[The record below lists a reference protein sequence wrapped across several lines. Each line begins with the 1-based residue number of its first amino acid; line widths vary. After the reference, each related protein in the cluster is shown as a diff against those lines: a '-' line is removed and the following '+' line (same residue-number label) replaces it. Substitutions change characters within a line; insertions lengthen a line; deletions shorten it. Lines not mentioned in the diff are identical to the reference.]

1 MIFAAAI
8 ISATVAAA
16 NWQPPN
22 ELNGWKLHGRSMRVT
37 PDNIFEYMNGAGE
50 LYLAYTFKTLDVWTF
65 KHPDEGGILL
75 EIYDMTRPEEAFGV
89 LSQDLDGPSGG
100 VGDRSVY
107 GAGLLRFCKGR
118 YFGRVLADVETKRSK
133 KTLLELAR
141 RFAEAVDEKGK
152 VPSLVER
159 LPKDRLKPATI
170 HYFHKKLVLDYL
182 YYLADE
188 NILLL
193 DAKTNAVLAD
203 YSADGGSAKLLVVE
217 YPDKAAAR
225 KAWEQFHRAY
235 LEKTPPAADSP
246 HSCRLEDGKWVSVRL
261 AKKHLLITLEASR
274 RETGEKLLGA
284 ALSKMGTDGKEPTE

>member
-1 MIFAAAI
+1 M
-8 ISATVAAA
+8 AAA

-22 ELNGWKLHGRSMRVT
+22 ERNGWKLHGRPMRVT

-50 LYLAYTFKTLDVWTF
+50 LYLAYAFKTLDVWTF

-89 LSQDLDGPSGG
+89 LSQDLDGPDGG

-107 GAGLLRFCKGR
+107 AAGLLRFCKGR
-118 YFGRVLADVETKRSK
+118 YFGRVLADVETESSR
-133 KTLLELAR
+133 KTVLELAR
-141 RFAEAVDEKGK
+141 RFAESVDEKAA
-152 VPSLVER
+152 VPRLVER
-159 LPKDRLKPATI
+159 LPNDRLTPATV
-170 HYFHKKLVLDYL
+170 HYFHKKLVLDYI

-193 DAKTNAVLAD
+193 DAGPNAVLAD

-217 YPDKAAAR
+217 YPEKAAAR

-235 LEKTPPAADSP
+235 MEKTPPVADSLS
-246 HSCRLEDGKWVSVRL
+246 SCRLEDGKWVSVQL
-261 AKKHLLITLEASR
+261 AKKHLLITFEALR
-274 RETGEKLLGA
+274 RETGEKLLYA
-284 ALSKMGTDGKEPTE
+284 TIARIETNRKEPVE